1 VKRQTW
7 AIALIAVL
15 ALVGC
20 GDKGG
25 DEPKKL
31 VAVEGGEEDAYQT
44 AVFAEQKIKWEA
56 LALQGDAPSQRQL
69 GVMYYLGQ
77 GMESDYGMAYSWLAK
92 AANQGED
99 VAQVFV
105 GVMNVEGQGVPR
117 NRTAAHMWFS
127 LSAQQGNKN
136 ARIRLDEL
144 IPQMTPEEI
153 AEAETLASNWKPS
166 Y

>member
-7 AIALIAVL
+7 AIALIAMT

-20 GDKGG
+20 GGKSG
-25 DEPKKL
+25 DEPTKI

-77 GMESDYGMAYSWLAK
+77 GMEPDYELAFSWLSK
-92 AANQGED
+92 AADQGED
-99 VAQVFV
+99 VAQVFL
-105 GVMNVEGQGVPR
+105 GVMHVEGQGVPQ
-117 NRTAAHMWFS
+117 NNVVAHMWFS

-136 ARIRLDEL
+136 ARIRLDAL
-144 IPQMTPEEI
+144 IPQLTPEEI
-153 AEAETLASNWKPS
+153 AEAETLAENWKPS

>member
-1 VKRQTW
+1 VKRQIW
-7 AIALIAVL
+7 AIALIALL

-20 GDKGG
+20 GGKSDDAPAKI
-25 DEPKKL
+25 
-31 VAVEGGEEDAYQT
+31 VAVEGAEEDAYQT

-56 LALQGDAPSQRQL
+56 LALQGDAPSQRKL

-77 GMESDYGMAYSWLAK
+77 GMDPDYEMAYSWLGK
-92 AANQGED
+92 AADQGED
-99 VAQVFV
+99 VAQVFL
-105 GVMNVEGQGVPR
+105 GVMNVEGQGVPH
-117 NRTAAHMWFS
+117 NKAAAHMWFS

-144 IPQMTPEEI
+144 VPKMTPEEI
-153 AEAETLASNWKPS
+153 AEAETLAENWKPT

>member
-1 VKRQTW
+1 MRRQTW
-7 AIALIAVL
+7 TIALIAVL

-20 GDKGG
+20 GDKGD
-25 DEPKKL
+25 DEPKKI

-77 GMESDYGMAYSWLAK
+77 GMELDYEIAYGWLGK
-92 AANQGED
+92 AANQGDD
-99 VAQVFV
+99 VAQMFL
-105 GVMNVEGQGVPR
+105 GVMNAEGQGVPQDSA
-117 NRTAAHMWFS
+117 AAHMWFG

-136 ARIRLDEL
+136 ARIHLDKL

-153 AEAETLASNWKPS
+153 AEAETVAENWKPS